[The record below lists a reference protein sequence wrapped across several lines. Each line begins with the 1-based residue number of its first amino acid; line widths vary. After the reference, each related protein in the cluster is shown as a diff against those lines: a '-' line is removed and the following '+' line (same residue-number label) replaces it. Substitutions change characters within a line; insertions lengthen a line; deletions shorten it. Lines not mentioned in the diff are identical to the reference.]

1 MKRERSGSLLILAVV
16 AAAVATMLALSL
28 ASLLRASAKTSDEGR
43 YRRETRQACRNAV
56 LLFAAEHLM
65 ADTNGWDAATED
77 WGGPWER
84 RAEEWV
90 LRVSGDG
97 WQTPST
103 ATVGVRNEAARISVG
118 ASGQALL
125 AALLHVAA
133 GLPDDV
139 SADLAAKVSSHGPY
153 ACLSHL
159 ASASE
164 LSQGEYEAIAPHVT
178 LFNAERVNLNTASE
192 RVLEAVFHA
201 AGTQDLGA
209 TRTLLARIRS
219 FRRAGNAFTSASPA
233 SVARSLGGLPADEML
248 ILASAQNWLTVES
261 DLFSGVAEATPA
273 RHWESGRAPGRAAFT
288 FDRRSGRFVRW
299 VEE

>member
-1 MKRERSGSLLILAVV
+1 MKRTQSGSLLIVAVV

-56 LLFAAEHLM
+56 MLFAAEHLM
-65 ADTNGWDAATED
+65 ADTNGWDATTED
-77 WGGPWER
+77 WGEPWER

-97 WQTPST
+97 WQTPAA
-103 ATVGVRNEAARISVG
+103 ATVGVRDETARISVG
-118 ASGQALL
+118 ANGQTLL

-133 GLPDDV
+133 GLPDD
-139 SADLAAKVSSHGPY
+139 AAFELASKISSKGPY

-159 ASASE
+159 ASVSE
-164 LSQGEYEAIAPHVT
+164 LSQNEFGAIAPHIT

-201 AGTQDLGA
+201 AGTQDIGA
-209 TRTLLARIRS
+209 TRTLLEHIRA

-248 ILASAQNWLTVES
+248 ILANSQNWLTVES

-273 RHWESGRAPGRAAFT
+273 RHWESGRAPGRATFT
-288 FDRRSGRFVRW
+288 FDRHSGRFLRW

>member
-1 MKRERSGSLLILAVV
+1 MKRTRSGSLLIVAVV

-56 LLFAAEHLM
+56 MLFAAEHLM

-77 WGGPWER
+77 WGEPWER

-90 LRVSGDG
+90 LRISGDG
-97 WQTPST
+97 WHIPAA
-103 ATVGVRNEAARISVG
+103 ATVGIRDESARISVG
-118 ASGQALL
+118 ANGQALF
-125 AALLHVAA
+125 ASLLHVAA
-133 GLPDDV
+133 GLSDD
-139 SADLAAKVSSHGPY
+139 ATYALASKITSKGPY
-153 ACLSHL
+153 ARLSHL

-164 LSQGEYEAIAPHVT
+164 LSQNEFEAIAPHIT
-178 LFNAERVNLNTASE
+178 LFNTERVNLNTASE
-192 RVLEAVFHA
+192 CVLESVFHA
-201 AGTQDLGA
+201 AGTQDIGA
-209 TRTLLARIRS
+209 TRTLLDHIRA

-248 ILASAQNWLTVES
+248 ILANAQHWLTVES
-261 DLFSGVAEATPA
+261 DIFSGVAEATPA
-273 RHWESGRAPGRAAFT
+273 RHWESGHAPGRATFT
-288 FDRRSGRFVRW
+288 FDRGTSRFLRW